1 MHAWKPGT
9 VTCFYPIYYPDFSA
23 FCSIQPLYYKL
34 PSGKLLDQIT
44 KSFCLLSPANDIYFY
59 FETLP
64 TARSVGRKA
73 LGVGITRHILESAA
87 GTEMWRSLI
96 WKLQWQFLSV
106 PKNKRWG
113 GRASTGQRRCSG
125 EPKPDHWGRQGS
137 DLHSKR
143 GAVSLDQPAMSPL
156 ITGPI
161 KYDGEEG
168 SAGITVWGEWW
179 GHTYPRGPTMTGKRE
194 WLVWEAGLFMLSNLR
209 LPSCAWKG
217 SHIPHLVTKESHF
230 GTVEAVMCRRKLQME
245 QKAFQAT
252 NVGMIFQPGHLSYWM
267 AYKRYVFSHISALGS
282 SDGPGK
288 GSYQQNSGQRLSRL
302 TQTFQLLYKHYFT
315 EVAYKSPVSHWVKL
329 HSKKLKHHLFYLSR
343 LSSDN
348 RKDKTKQVTFHHCYS
363 CKQLC
368 TVL

>member
-113 GRASTGQRRCSG
+113 GEELQQDKGDALENPNLTTGEGKVQIFTAR
-125 EPKPDHWGRQGS
+125 
-137 DLHSKR
+137 
-143 GAVSLDQPAMSPL
+143 
-156 ITGPI
+156 
-161 KYDGEEG
+161 EEL
-168 SAGITVWGEWW
+168 SAWI
-179 GHTYPRGPTMTGKRE
+179 
-194 WLVWEAGLFMLSNLR
+194 N
-209 LPSCAWKG
+209 
-217 SHIPHLVTKESHF
+217 
-230 GTVEAVMCRRKLQME
+230 
-245 QKAFQAT
+245 
-252 NVGMIFQPGHLSYWM
+252 
-267 AYKRYVFSHISALGS
+267 
-282 SDGPGK
+282 
-288 GSYQQNSGQRLSRL
+288 QQ
-302 TQTFQLLYKHYFT
+302 
-315 EVAYKSPVSHWVKL
+315 WVP
-329 HSKKLKHHLFYLSR
+329 
-343 LSSDN
+343 
-348 RKDKTKQVTFHHCYS
+348 
-363 CKQLC
+363 
-368 TVL
+368 